1 MIVRIPYVISADGRW
16 CASGD
21 KESNQHPDWLLMEEI
36 ADGGKEFAHY
46 QRGWIEVDLPV
57 PSDIPDI
64 KGRAIPERCE

>member
-1 MIVRIPYVISADGRW
+1 
-16 CASGD
+16 
-21 KESNQHPDWLLMEEI
+21 MEEI